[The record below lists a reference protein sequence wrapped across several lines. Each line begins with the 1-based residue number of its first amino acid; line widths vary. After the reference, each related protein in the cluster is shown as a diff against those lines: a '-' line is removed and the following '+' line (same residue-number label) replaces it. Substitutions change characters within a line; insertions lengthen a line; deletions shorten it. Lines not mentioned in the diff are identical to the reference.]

1 MSLLSRRGFVTGAGA
16 AAMSLLA
23 TSSTKSQE
31 PKGGNDGI
39 GKDEVDIAI
48 VTALRFLHSE
58 QAGSGAWKT
67 DQHGESTAAT
77 SLAVMAFLA
86 SGHVPGEGPYGQRL
100 NRAIRWVVA
109 QQKSNGMLVGKAP
122 SHGPM
127 YSHGIATLM
136 LAEVIGMVDKDM
148 AKATRVALEKAI
160 SLILKAQSVRGKSRD
175 HVGGWRYLPSSTD
188 SDLSVSGWQVLA
200 LRAAKDA
207 GCDVPAENIDKA
219 VSYIKRLSVQ
229 PRNMGFGYQS
239 GHGPTPTRA
248 GTGIVALEVCGEHH
262 SPEAMGAAEYFL
274 QRPLNPQEHY
284 FYYGIYYC
292 TVGMFKI
299 GGDHWRQAR
308 PILFRTVLKEQ
319 RHDGSWVAQ
328 GGSERGAGR
337 VYATA
342 MAVLALAVEYR
353 YLPIYQR

>member
-1 MSLLSRRGFVTGAGA
+1 MPGLQKRENSASVIGILMA
-16 AAMSLLA
+16 AILVLPLEAIAQDTIS
-23 TSSTKSQE
+23 
-31 PKGGNDGI
+31 
-39 GKDEVDIAI
+39 KDEVDIAI
-48 VTALRFLHSE
+48 VQALRYLHSE
-58 QAGSGAWKT
+58 QTGSGAWKT

-77 SLAVMAFLA
+77 SLAVMAFMA
-86 SGHVPGEGPYGQRL
+86 SGHVPGEGPFGQRL

-109 QQKSNGMLVGKAP
+109 QQKSNGMLVGRRA

-136 LAEVIGMVDKDM
+136 LAEVIGMVDDDL
-148 AKATRVALEKAI
+148 AKETRVALEKAI
-160 SLILKAQSVRGKSRD
+160 KLILKAQSVRKNKQ
-175 HVGGWRYLPSSTD
+175 HAGGWRYQPSSND
-188 SDLSVSGWQVLA
+188 SDLSVTGWQLLA
-200 LRAAKDA
+200 LRAAKDV
-207 GCDVPAENIDKA
+207 GCDVPAENIDAA
-219 VSYIKRLSVQ
+219 VSYVRRLSVK

-262 SPEAMGAAEYFL
+262 SPEAIGAAEFFL
-274 QRPLNPQEHY
+274 QRPLNPNEHY

-292 TVGMFKI
+292 TVGLFKI

-308 PILFRTVLKEQ
+308 PLLFRVILKEQ
-319 RHDGSWVAQ
+319 RADGSWVAQ

-337 VYATA
+337 VYATS

>member
-1 MSLLSRRGFVTGAGA
+1 MPRLRKQRCSVSVIAILMATLLIPRPGAIA
-16 AAMSLLA
+16 QDTIS
-23 TSSTKSQE
+23 
-31 PKGGNDGI
+31 
-39 GKDEVDIAI
+39 KDKVDIAI
-48 VTALRFLHSE
+48 VKAIRFLHGVQS
-58 QAGSGAWKT
+58 GSGAWKT

-86 SGHVPGEGPYGQRL
+86 AGHVPGEGPYGQRL
-100 NRAIRWVVA
+100 NRAIRWVVI
-109 QQKSNGMLVGKAP
+109 QQKSNGMLVGQRA

-136 LAEVIGMVDKDM
+136 LAEVIGMVDDDL
-148 AKATRVALEKAI
+148 AKETRVALEKAI
-160 SLILKAQSVRGKSRD
+160 KLILKAQSVRKNRQ
-175 HVGGWRYLPSSTD
+175 HAGGWRYQPSSND
-188 SDLSVSGWQVLA
+188 SDLSVTGWQLLA
-200 LRAAKDA
+200 LRAAKDV
-207 GCDVPAENIDKA
+207 GCDVPAENIDAA
-219 VSYIKRLSVQ
+219 VSYIRRLSVK

-262 SPEAMGAAEYFL
+262 SPEAMGAAEFFL
-274 QRPLNPQEHY
+274 QRPLNPNEHY

-308 PILFRTVLKEQ
+308 PLLFRVVLKEQ
-319 RHDGSWVAQ
+319 RTDGSWVAQ

-337 VYATA
+337 VYATS